1 MLTMTT
7 EANAAFSR
15 PDHHGGISHRAA
27 RIASF
32 AAPGMWHDCAPSDG
46 PVRQMR
52 RLKLWWTEIAPLV
65 CRY

>member
-1 MLTMTT
+1 MTA
-7 EANAAFSR
+7 EAGAAFSR
-15 PDHHGGISHRAA
+15 PDHHGSISYRAA

-32 AAPGMWHDCAPSDG
+32 ATPGMWHCCALSDG

-65 CRY
+65 FRY